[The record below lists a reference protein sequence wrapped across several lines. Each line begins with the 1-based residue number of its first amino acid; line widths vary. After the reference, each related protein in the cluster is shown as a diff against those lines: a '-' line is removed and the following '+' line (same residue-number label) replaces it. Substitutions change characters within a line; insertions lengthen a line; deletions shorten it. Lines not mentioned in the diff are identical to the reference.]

1 MNGKMEVDPDVNEPT
16 TERERK
22 ERVEECLVLVR
33 TERMEQVQM
42 PAKAVAITVSKQE
55 RIRHLVERFQRT
67 LDAVAEPTNEIPDG
81 GKENEKKRKRNQPTW
96 GIVAKVFGEDAW
108 MDEQAKVGVV
118 FPGKGGECWAV
129 RLPTAEKN
137 KDTQVHHAKAVEAPK
152 IPTEEEQEQ
161 VGEEAKDNKTRTTG
175 KKAAKD
181 EAIQKE
187 LLKMLEQGEHPNVP
201 LLMARMKDLPFS
213 SSTLR
218 KKIAQFRETHKEEI
232 AANKATTNGTKE
244 EAGTAPLP
252 KSTPK
257 GNSEK
262 DKVVN
267 KQTTGNK
274 AAEKAVEKLVLEKEE
289 EESDES
295 SDTSTSKEESPAPP
309 PKVVQKK
316 KKDPES
322 EETEKI
328 LGFIEKVEK
337 EKGRA
342 TIKLVMEACDKG
354 HSRAKIAK
362 VLKEHHA
369 KKQDAKRKAEDKRGG
384 TDANPPSKSKPDAET
399 ATPQKKRKTE
409 EAKSAKKGK
418 EDQEAPGTDPPTK
431 NAPKPKTPG
440 STGKKA
446 AEPDASSDSTSS
458 SSSSESS
465 GSLPSSA
472 GKKKEATEAPA
483 RTSSSDTS
491 SSDVTTSSYSSEDVP
506 AKGKSNGAVGDGK
519 GSDRS
524 KSNSSSDREVDEMFR
539 KQPEVLSKLLNT
551 PEEPVDPKS
560 RKRARRK

>member
-1 MNGKMEVDPDVNEPT
+1 MEVDPVVEEPT

-22 ERVEECLVLVR
+22 EIVEECLVLVR
-33 TERMEQVQM
+33 TDRMGKVQL
-42 PAKAVAITVSKQE
+42 PAKAVAVTVSKQE

-67 LDAVAEPTNEIPDG
+67 LDAVAEPTNEIPQG
-81 GKENEKKRKRNQPTW
+81 GKENGKKRKRNEPTW

-129 RLPTAEKN
+129 RLPTVERN

-152 IPTEEEQEQ
+152 MSTEEKQEQ
-161 VGEEAKDNKTRTTG
+161 VGEEAKETKTRTTS

-218 KKIAQFRETHKEEI
+218 KKIAHFRETHKEEI
-232 AANKATTNGTKE
+232 AANKTTPNGTNE

-252 KSTPK
+252 KSTQK
-257 GNSEK
+257 GKNEK

-267 KQTTGNK
+267 KETTGNK
-274 AAEKAVEKLVLEKEE
+274 AAEKATEKLVLEKEA

-309 PKVVQKK
+309 PKLVQKK
-316 KKDPES
+316 NKDSES
-322 EETEKI
+322 EETQKI

-342 TIKLVMEACDKG
+342 TIKLVMEACDKA

-369 KKQDAKRKAEDKRGG
+369 KKQDAKREAGDKRGG
-384 TDANPPSKSKPDAET
+384 TDANPPSKSKSDAET
-399 ATPQKKRKTE
+399 ATPQKKRKAE
-409 EAKSAKKGK
+409 ESRLAKKGK
-418 EDQEAPGTDPPTK
+418 ENQEALGTDPPTK

-440 STGKKA
+440 STGKKT
-446 AEPDASSDSTSS
+446 AEPDESSDSTSS
-458 SSSSESS
+458 SSSSESG

-472 GKKKEATEAPA
+472 GKKKEATEAA
-483 RTSSSDTS
+483 AHTSSSDTS
-491 SSDVTTSSYSSEDVP
+491 SSDVSTSSYSSEDNH
-506 AKGKSNGAVGDGK
+506 AKHKSNGAAGGGK

-524 KSNSSSDREVDEMFR
+524 KSNSPSDREVDEMFR

-560 RKRARRK
+560 RKRTRRK